1 MATIQT
7 GDKMST
13 YTQDIHTETYQFSY
27 EITFAPKGMHV
38 PKTGLLSGR
47 GADDVILQLVN
58 QFPACKGKVKRVKQ

>member
-13 YTQDIHTETYQFSY
+13 YTQDIHTQTYQFSY

-38 PKTGLLSGR
+38 PKTVKGR

-58 QFPACKGKVKRVKQ
+58 QFPACKGR